1 VNLTAFR
8 PANVRFFFS
17 MVNILEGLK
26 MSKQTIISSDEAWD
40 DRILGADGEFVK
52 VAEEGM
58 TASIDEASGTQL
70 ISIRLQKSLIEDFK
84 LIASLNKG
92 IGYQTLMKQ
101 ILQRFVDCEKKRIWN
116 ELVSEKI
123 KEQQASEAAVT
134 AKPKPRERQRKA
146 A

>member
-1 VNLTAFR
+1 
-8 PANVRFFFS
+8 
-17 MVNILEGLK
+17 
-26 MSKQTIISSDEAWD
+26 MSKQVITSSDEAWD
-40 DRILGADGEFVK
+40 DRILGADSEFVK
-52 VAEEGM
+52 VAEAGM
-58 TASIDEASGTQL
+58 ADSIDEASGTQL
-70 ISIRLQKSLIEDFK
+70 ISIRLQKTLIEDFK

-123 KEQQASEAAVT
+123 KEQQASEEAVRT
-134 AKPKPRERQRKA
+134 KPKPRKA

>member
-1 VNLTAFR
+1 
-8 PANVRFFFS
+8 